1 MKNINQ
7 IEPLITSIDK
17 NAINSYLNNG
27 WITENKLSKN
37 LRKFFQKIIG
47 CKYSVLHPNGT
58 LTIASIL
65 LSLNLKKGDEVI
77 VPNYTMVATANAVIL
92 SGGTQSF
99 AISPR

>member
-17 NAINSYLNNG
+17 NAINSYLKNNG
-27 WITENKLSKN
+27 WITENKLSK
-37 LRKFFQKIIG
+37 KFEKIFSKIIG

-65 LSLNLKKGDEVI
+65 LSLNLKK
-77 VPNYTMVATANAVIL
+77 
-92 SGGTQSF
+92 
-99 AISPR
+99 